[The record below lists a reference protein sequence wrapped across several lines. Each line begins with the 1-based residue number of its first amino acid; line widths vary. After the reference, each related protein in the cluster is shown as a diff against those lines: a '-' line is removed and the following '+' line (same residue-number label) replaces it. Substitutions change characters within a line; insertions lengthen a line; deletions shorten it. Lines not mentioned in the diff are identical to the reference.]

1 MGTAGSAG
9 PATDALAGDAK
20 GETRETR
27 ESRGTGTEKHAKR
40 ERKRTGIKN
49 SPPRKLRAR
58 QERGTHTERD

>member
-20 GETRETR
+20 GETRE
-27 ESRGTGTEKHAKR
+27 SRGTGTEKHAKR
-40 ERKRTGIKN
+40 ERKRSEVKN
-49 SPPRKLRAR
+49 SRPRKLRAR